1 MEKLMRLYT
10 VLFVLC
16 AGLECLIF
24 NPTFASAVEPVQSA
38 IDNWNLPGY
47 LAPNTLPDSL
57 ALLPPPPKKGSQA
70 FALDEE
76 INRESLSQQGS
87 PRWVLA
93 AKDADLNF
101 PQATDSFICALG
113 ASITK
118 QETPHLYILL
128 MRTLVDASSATSK
141 AKKFYGRPR
150 PFMVNKKA
158 TCSPNAEK
166 DLMKNGS
173 YPSGHTTIG
182 WAWALILSELAP
194 ERADELLA
202 RGRAFGESRL
212 VCNVHWQ
219 SDVAEGRVMGAATV
233 ARLHADPGFRADLEA
248 ARAELG
254 AVRAKGLKPHLD
266 CSAEAAAMGK

>member
-1 MEKLMRLYT
+1 MRLYT

-24 NPTFASAVEPVQSA
+24 NPKFASADEPMQST
-38 IDNWNLPGY
+38 INKGNLLGY

-57 ALLPPPPKKGSQA
+57 ALLPPPPKKGSSA

-76 INRESLSQQGS
+76 VNRESLSQQGT

-101 PQATDSFICALG
+101 PQAADSFICALG
-113 ASITK
+113 APINE
-118 QETPHLYILL
+118 QETPHLYMLL
-128 MRTLVDASSATSK
+128 RRTLKDASSATRR
-141 AKKFYGRPR
+141 AKNYYARPR
-150 PFMVNKKA
+150 PFMVNKKT
-158 TCSPNAEK
+158 TCTPDAEK

-182 WAWALILSELAP
+182 WAWALILSEIAP
-194 ERADELLA
+194 ERADALLA
-202 RGRAFGESRL
+202 RGRAFGESRM

-219 SDVAEGRVMGAATV
+219 SDVAEGRVIGAAMV

-254 AVRAKGLKPHLD
+254 VVRGKGLKPQLD

>member
-1 MEKLMRLYT
+1 MRLYT

-24 NPTFASAVEPVQSA
+24 DPTFASADQPIQSA

-57 ALLPPPPKKGSQA
+57 ALLPTPPQKGSLA

-76 INRESLSQQGS
+76 LNRESLSQQGS
-87 PRWVLA
+87 PRWVIA

-101 PQATDSFICALG
+101 PQAATTFNCALG
-113 ASITK
+113 APITK

-141 AKKFYGRPR
+141 VKKFYDRPR
-150 PFMVNKKA
+150 PFIVNKKA
-158 TCSPNAEK
+158 TCTPNAEK
-166 DLMKNGS
+166 ELMKNGS
-173 YPSGHTTIG
+173 FPSGHSTIG

-194 ERADELLA
+194 ERTDALLA
-202 RGRAFGESRL
+202 RGRAFGESRM

-219 SDVAEGRVMGAATV
+219 SDVAEGRVIGAAMV
-233 ARLHADPGFRADLEA
+233 ARLHADPGFRTDLEA
-248 ARAELG
+248 ARPELG
-254 AVRAKGLKPHLD
+254 VVRAKSLKAQLD
-266 CSAEAAAMGK
+266 CTGEAAALGK

>member
-1 MEKLMRLYT
+1 MRLYT
-10 VLFVLC
+10 VLFILC

-24 NPTFASAVEPVQSA
+24 VPTFASADKPIQPA
-38 IDNWNLPGY
+38 IDNRNLPGY

-57 ALLPPPPKKGSQA
+57 ELLPPPPQKGSLA

-76 INRESLSQQGS
+76 LNRESLSQQGS
-87 PRWVLA
+87 PRWVFA

-101 PQATDSFICALG
+101 PHAADTFSCALG
-113 ASITK
+113 VQISK
-118 QETPHLYILL
+118 QETPHLNILL
-128 MRTLVDASSATSK
+128 MRTVVDANSATSK

-150 PFMVNKKA
+150 PFMVNKKP
-158 TCSPNAEK
+158 TCYPK
-166 DLMKNGS
+166 DDDKLVNNGS

-194 ERADELLA
+194 ERADALLA

-219 SDVAEGRVMGAATV
+219 SDVAEGRVIGAAMV

-248 ARAELG
+248 ARVELG
-254 AVRAKGLKPHLD
+254 VVRGKGLKLQLD
-266 CSAEAAAMGK
+266 CAGEAGALGK